1 MTIEKLKE
9 IFEKY
14 EIKAKKELSEEVTFE
29 ELEIDSLDL
38 TTISFEL
45 EDIYGKEINVDSS
58 QTVGELL
65 TVVGK

>member
-1 MTIEKLKE
+1 MTIEKFKD

-38 TTISFEL
+38 ATISFEL

-65 TVVGK
+65 AVVGK

>member
-1 MTIEKLKE
+1 MAIEKLKE

-14 EIKAKKELSEEVTFE
+14 ERKAKKELSEEVTFE

-38 TTISFEL
+38 ATISFEL

-65 TVVGK
+65 AVVGK

>member
-38 TTISFEL
+38 ATISFEL

-65 TVVGK
+65 AVVGK

>member
-1 MTIEKLKE
+1 MAIEKLKE

-38 TTISFEL
+38 ATISFEL

-65 TVVGK
+65 AVVGK